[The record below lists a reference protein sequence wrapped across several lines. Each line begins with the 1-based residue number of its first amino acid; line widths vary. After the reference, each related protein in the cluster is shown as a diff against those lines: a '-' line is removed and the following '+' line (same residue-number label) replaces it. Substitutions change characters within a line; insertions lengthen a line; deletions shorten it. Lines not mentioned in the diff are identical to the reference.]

1 MRPLHMTLSG
11 FTAFRQHT
19 ELDFEGLDLF
29 AVVGPT
35 GSGKSSLLDAM
46 TFALYGQTARLG
58 ATGLDAL
65 ISQGEQ
71 ALAVSLT
78 FELQSETGPQVYRVA
93 RSRGRKA
100 AQNETRLEHRQPDGR
115 WKDLA
120 AGAGQRVASA
130 RIQELLGLDFR
141 TFARSVLLPQGE
153 FARLLHGTGKE
164 RQDLLGELMGLDQV
178 RAMHRYAG
186 EQAKALGFELSSL
199 HALLENEY
207 AGVSAERVQELRL
220 ERAALA
226 EQLDAW
232 QDEREEVA
240 AAAARWQTV
249 TGLWQ
254 SREDLRRRLNV
265 QRSRQAEVERGSAR
279 AAQARRVAGI
289 LPLIDREGRARIALG
304 REESELRSAQAQA
317 EQTRQAAEQAAQAQ
331 AQAQAAESQI
341 PELEA
346 RAEALRD
353 AEALAARLK
362 RAGGTPHSRHDQPLP
377 WNEDAHAAA
386 KADADRLD
394 KLRLERVQLS
404 SRRAAFEAN
413 RERFAA
419 DRERLNSQQA
429 QQARILAE
437 GKTAGERAKA
447 AEAELRAAESR
458 AGLAAYAQAL
468 HVGEP
473 CPLCGQPVDAAH
485 LPDHPSVAEVEGL
498 RQALSAATTLR
509 DDLRGQY
516 REITAEL
523 GVLEKDL
530 ARREA
535 DLNDTA
541 EQLKQDEQDNRAA
554 AERIAGDPA
563 DQVARLLAGLAE
575 QVRSF
580 GPGPAAERQ
589 KAQARIAEIRRT
601 LSAAAQALA
610 AANSAAAAAQA
621 TLSSAQASAAAR
633 RSEAQEAAQ
642 ALAEALQS
650 SGLGA
655 EEAKAAALPESE
667 IAALEQAAQSWQAG
681 LDSLSTQENSLSK
694 ELDAALAGAEYDPQ
708 ALAGLNARLH
718 TLDAQIAAGRSEAG
732 RLEAEEKSAAAR
744 LARKQE
750 IEAQTAG
757 LSMRM
762 DTWKTLANSLKANEF
777 QQFLLAEVEANLLTG
792 AGHILFEISDGRYRL
807 TLEGG
812 DYAVQ
817 DLWNAGE
824 TRGVKT
830 LSGGETFLA
839 SLSLAI
845 ALSDYLAGNRILGA
859 LFLDEGFGT
868 LDPQA
873 LEAVAGALENLRTQG
888 RMVGV
893 VTHVESL
900 SERLPTQLLVSK
912 SIAGSTVM
920 RLES

>member
-1 MRPLHMTLSG
+1 MRPLHLTLSG

-35 GSGKSSLLDAM
+35 GSGKSSLLDAI

-65 ISQGEQ
+65 ISQGER
-71 ALAVSLT
+71 ALSVSLT
-78 FELQSETGPQVYRVA
+78 FELPSETGPQVYRVA
-93 RSRGRKA
+93 RSKGRKTA
-100 AQNETRLEHRQPDGR
+100 ENETRLEHRQPDGR

-120 AGAGQRVASA
+120 PGAGQRLVSA

-207 AGVSAERVQELRL
+207 AGVSPAGVRELR
-220 ERAALA
+220 EKRAALA
-226 EQLDAW
+226 EQLDTW

-240 AAAARWQTV
+240 ASLTRWQAIA
-249 TGLWQ
+249 GLWQ
-254 SREDLRRRLNV
+254 SREDLQRRLGV
-265 QRSRQAEVERGSAR
+265 QRGRQAEVERGAER

-304 REESELRSAQAQA
+304 REESELQSAQAQA
-317 EQTRQAAEQAAQAQ
+317 QQAAQAAAQAQ
-331 AQAQAAESQI
+331 AAQQQAQAAEAQI

-362 RAGGTPHSRHDQPLP
+362 RAGATTDQRHAHPLS
-377 WNEDAHAAA
+377 WDEDAHAAA
-386 KADADRLD
+386 KADAEKAD

-413 RERFAA
+413 RERFAGDQQRFQQQQ
-419 DRERLNSQQA
+419 DR
-429 QQARILAE
+429 QARILAE
-437 GKTAGERAKA
+437 GKEAGERAKQ
-447 AEAELRAAESR
+447 AEAELRTAESR
-458 AGLAAYAQAL
+458 AGLAAYAEGL
-468 HVGEP
+468 RGGEP

-485 LPDHPSVAEVEGL
+485 LPDHPSVAEVERL
-498 RQALSAATTLR
+498 RQALNAAVTLR

-523 GVLEKDL
+523 GVLHKDL

-535 DLNDTA
+535 ELSDTTA
-541 EQLKQDEQDNRAA
+541 QLQQDEQDNRAA
-554 AERIAGDPA
+554 AERIPGNPA
-563 DQVARLLAGLAE
+563 EQVARLLAGLAD

-580 GPGPAAERQ
+580 GPSPAAERQ
-589 KAQARIAEIRRT
+589 KAQARISEIRRNLT
-601 LSAAAQALA
+601 AAAQANA
-610 AANSAAAAAQA
+610 EASSAAAAAQA
-621 TLSSAQASAAAR
+621 TLRSAEANAKGR
-633 RSEAQEAAQ
+633 RAEAQEAAQ
-642 ALAEALQS
+642 ELATALEA
-650 SGLGA
+650 SGLSSEA
-655 EEAKAAALPESE
+655 AKAAALPESE

-681 LDSLSTQENSLSK
+681 LESLCAQEEALTEQLS
-694 ELDAALAGAEYDPQ
+694 AALGGSEYDPQ
-708 ALAGLNARLH
+708 ALPGLNARLQ
-718 TLDAQIAAGRSEAG
+718 TLDAQMAAGRGEAG
-732 RLEAEEKSAAAR
+732 RLEAQEKSAAER
-744 LARKQE
+744 LARKE
-750 IEAQTAG
+750 DIEAQTTG
-757 LSMRM
+757 LSERM
-762 DTWKTLANSLKANEF
+762 DTWKTLTNSLKANEF
-777 QQFLLAEVEANLLTG
+777 QQFMLAEVEANLLTG

-807 TLEGG
+807 TLDGG

-817 DLWNAGE
+817 DLWNGGE
-824 TRGVKT
+824 TRGVRT

-900 SERLPTQLLVSK
+900 SERLPTQLL
-912 SIAGSTVM
+912 
-920 RLES
+920 